1 MLTEHELCVFLA
13 FAFLIWV
20 DKVPEKLKSFVIN
33 FKLLWLLFCIFIV
46 LFGSS
51 ILGAVDG
58 LAHTGR
64 KIWILRAGALVFA
77 SAFLVFPF
85 IAHVFV
91 YLVYDLVR
99 I

>member
-1 MLTEHELCVFLA
+1 
-13 FAFLIWV
+13 
-20 DKVPEKLKSFVIN
+20 VPEKLKSFVIN